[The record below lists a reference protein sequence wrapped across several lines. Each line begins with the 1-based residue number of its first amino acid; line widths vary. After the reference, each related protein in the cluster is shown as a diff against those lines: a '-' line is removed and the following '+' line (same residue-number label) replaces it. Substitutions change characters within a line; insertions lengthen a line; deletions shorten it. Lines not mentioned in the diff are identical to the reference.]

1 MKKFFL
7 LQVFYVVFAITLL
20 SLLWEFALEGFLFV
34 DVNESFDEK
43 IKYVFT
49 TVTFVFL
56 ALIYPTCKGLSII
69 RNWKE
74 LEKTLIEQ
82 GLQLPQETTSIGS
95 IKSIL
100 MEELIRRQ
108 KAEDG
113 IKNERQKF
121 FNMLDQLPVCFHLQA
136 KDYSIPFANKMFRD
150 RFGEPDTGACHQ
162 LMHDQLK
169 PCEPCPTF
177 EVFDSLDTSSSAWTS
192 QDGKTYLTVV
202 TPFDDLDGTTLLM
215 EMAMDITSEQKAKDD
230 LKQALDEQEER
241 INDRTR
247 DLQRSNA
254 ALRDFSSFAAH
265 DLKEPLRK
273 IMLFSERVQA
283 VMITEPDG
291 RVQHYLQS
299 LQQAAGRMNNLIEDL
314 LKLSQISSQ
323 KIILKS
329 VDLNKVVAEVIED
342 LEASF
347 PGSGENISVQTLPKV
362 DADKSQMYQLF
373 KNLLSNSLKYKKDGE
388 PAKVLLEVETSGNQ
402 QHTIAIRD
410 HGIGFNEKYKEKIFK
425 PFERLHGR
433 NQYSG
438 TGIGLAICKKVVES
452 HDGELDV
459 QSQLNVGTTFIV
471 RLPKS
476 RNAT

>member
-162 LMHDQLK
+162 LMHDRLK
-169 PCEPCPTF
+169 PCESCPTF